1 MSNHIVLLAPG
12 QATGQPG
19 SIYLTAGAPAV
30 MVGHTVE
37 LSATLA
43 DTNYFPLSG
52 NVELTASAGQIAGSV
67 LTAPMVSGPVTVT
80 AYSGGLSAQREVLV
94 VDGPDEIT
102 LQRSGSDIDGLNIAP
117 GQSVQLTVAAK
128 YNHLPLEVSNSE
140 FSWRMEES
148 LGTVDENGLLTA
160 ALTQGSGYLTVSRGG
175 ASVTIPIYIKADVP
189 FVDMEGHWASTYM
202 SGLYHQGILT
212 GTTVDGKLYAYPD
225 KGVTRAE
232 FSVLLCRYLGINAS
246 DYAGVVT
253 PFTDLDPVD
262 AWAGDYIRAMY
273 SLGIVNGITQQD
285 GTVIFDPQGTLTRSQ
300 AVTML
305 GRMLA
310 LNGGGEEPD
319 QPDRPG
325 VPDGGEM
332 FIGLE
337 PIDGVTYPE
346 GYDPSQP
353 AEPVEPA
360 QPEPAAPLADLSQF
374 TDADQILPYAVEH
387 FQTMVGL
394 GVIGGTDGRLDPD
407 GIMTRAAVCK
417 VLATLQEL

>member
-1 MSNHIVLLAPG
+1 
-12 QATGQPG
+12 
-19 SIYLTAGAPAV
+19 
-30 MVGHTVE
+30 
-37 LSATLA
+37 
-43 DTNYFPLSG
+43 
-52 NVELTASAGQIAGSV
+52 
-67 LTAPMVSGPVTVT
+67 
-80 AYSGGLSAQREVLV
+80 
-94 VDGPDEIT
+94 
-102 LQRSGSDIDGLNIAP
+102 
-117 GQSVQLTVAAK
+117 
-128 YNHLPLEVSNSE
+128 
-140 FSWRMEES
+140 
-148 LGTVDENGLLTA
+148 
-160 ALTQGSGYLTVSRGG
+160 
-175 ASVTIPIYIKADVP
+175 
-189 FVDMEGHWASTYM
+189 M

-285 GTVIFDPQGTLTRSQ
+285 GTDIFDPQGTLTRSQ

-319 QPDRPG
+319 QPDLPG

-346 GYDPSQP
+346 GYDPSQ
-353 AEPVEPA
+353 
-360 QPEPAAPLADLSQF
+360 
-374 TDADQILPYAVEH
+374 
-387 FQTMVGL
+387 
-394 GVIGGTDGRLDPD
+394 IG
-407 GIMTRAAVCK
+407 RASCRERV
-417 VLATLQEL
+417 